1 MSLAFLRNLAIATVG
16 CIALITGQPARAADT
31 GAKPTVIF
39 VHGAWADGSGWEPV
53 AAAVANKG
61 YRVAVVQNPLSS
73 LAADVE
79 ATRRAIAN
87 HPGPVVLV
95 GHSWG
100 GVVITEVGTHDQVK
114 ALVYVAAF
122 GPDAGESVSSL
133 LAAKGAPQP
142 PGLAS
147 VRPDPT
153 GYLWL
158 TLDGVQRDFAQDLPA
173 AKSWFLG
180 VSQQPI
186 FSKAFDEKVTNVS
199 WKTKPSW
206 YVVATEDRM
215 IPPVAQEHFAKRMGA
230 TTTRVSA
237 GHVPMLSK
245 SSDVAKV
252 VLAAADRALNPLTS
266 SNSN

>member
-1 MSLAFLRNLAIATVG
+1 MSSNFLRTLAIATIG
-16 CIALITGQPARAADT
+16 GLALVWGNISQAADAT
-31 GAKPTVIF
+31 KPTVVF

-53 AAAVANKG
+53 ASAVASKG
-61 YRVAVVQNPLSS
+61 YKVVVVQNPLSS
-73 LAADVE
+73 LGADVE
-79 ATRRAIAN
+79 ATRRAIVN

-100 GVVITEVGTHDQVK
+100 GVVITEAGTHDQVS

-142 PGLAS
+142 PGLANIRADS
-147 VRPDPT
+147 T

-158 TLDGVQRDFAQDLPA
+158 TMDGIQRDFAQDVPA

-180 VSQQPI
+180 VSQVPI
-186 FSKAFDEKVTNVS
+186 FSKAFDEKVANVG
-199 WKTKPSW
+199 WKSKPSW

-215 IPPVAQEHFAKRMGA
+215 IPPPAQELFAKRMGA
-230 TTTRVSA
+230 TTSRVASS
-237 GHVPMLSK
+237 HVPMLSK
-245 SSDVAKV
+245 SAEVTQA
-252 VLAAADRALNPLTS
+252 VLAAAES
-266 SNSN
+266 SVKR